1 MQKDMDFER
10 RKQKVEVSR
19 ENLRKSVKMREAMF
33 KSLKDEREA
42 RRLENVQIA
51 SDHER

>member
-1 MQKDMDFER
+1 M
-10 RKQKVEVSR
+10 EVSR

-42 RRLENVQIA
+42 NRMLNENIT
-51 SDHER
+51 SEYER

>member
-1 MQKDMDFER
+1 MEQER

-42 RRLENVQIA
+42 RRQEN
-51 SDHER
+51 E